1 MSNSPATLDEF
12 SQPHFTMTDFLDK
25 DENMV
30 LAKAFAANHGYA
42 TGVMDT
48 VRYIRK
54 IIAVFMDLYPEAD
67 MDKLLNTIE
76 YRLGEETSHMIGSMC
91 DADADNNLKAYFTL

>member
-1 MSNSPATLDEF
+1 MSNSLTTLDEF
-12 SQPHFTMTDFLDK
+12 SQPRFTMTSFLDK

-48 VRYIRK
+48 VQYIRK
-54 IIAVFMDLYPEAD
+54 VIAVFTDLYPEAD
-67 MDKLLNTIE
+67 MNKLLTTIE
-76 YRLGEETSHMIGSMC
+76 HRLNEETSHMIGSMC
-91 DADADNNLKAYFTL
+91 DADADNNLKAYFTM